1 MGKWFLNHKEK
12 HVNIPR
18 VAHFIENVQNATFQI
33 QTFWF
38 WISNILSMGTMIS
51 NYLCTSVK
59 VKKEEIWLQLPL
71 DINFKI

>member
-18 VAHFIENVQNATFQI
+18 VAHFIENEQNAAFQT

-38 WISNILSMGTMIS
+38 WISNILSMGTMLS
-51 NYLCTSVK
+51 NYLCTSV
-59 VKKEEIWLQLPL
+59 
-71 DINFKI
+71 